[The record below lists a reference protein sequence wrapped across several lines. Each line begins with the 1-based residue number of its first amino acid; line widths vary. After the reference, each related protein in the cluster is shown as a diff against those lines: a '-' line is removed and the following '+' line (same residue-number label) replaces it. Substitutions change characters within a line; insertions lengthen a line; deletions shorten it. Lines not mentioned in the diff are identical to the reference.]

1 VRTAS
6 PRLVWSLHRSL
17 SSTITDTQQNN
28 SRGTTPSQ
36 ETQVT
41 SPRLSV
47 YDPTKADHL
56 DFKSKAHNAL
66 TDYHLAQ
73 VEDELEADKRRQEA
87 SAKLASRL
95 KRRKTGADSASGS
108 SSRAVSSEE
117 EMVTIKEKKLMQHKL
132 QTDRA
137 RQSMLVAK
145 GRAAEA
151 LQKRLDEMNQKR
163 LSLAKSGGGGGEGE
177 DDDDDDEGDDAREE
191 GTPREG
197 QRT

>member
-1 VRTAS
+1 
-6 PRLVWSLHRSL
+6 
-17 SSTITDTQQNN
+17 
-28 SRGTTPSQ
+28 
-36 ETQVT
+36 
-41 SPRLSV
+41 
-47 YDPTKADHL
+47 
-56 DFKSKAHNAL
+56 
-66 TDYHLAQ
+66 
-73 VEDELEADKRRQEA
+73 
-87 SAKLASRL
+87 
-95 KRRKTGADSASGS
+95 
-108 SSRAVSSEE
+108 
-117 EMVTIKEKKLMQHKL
+117 L

-177 DDDDDDEGDDAREE
+177 DDDDDDDEGDDAREE